1 MPGPRIGAEL
11 IYGVRPEHFRFDD
24 AGFEATVEVI
34 EPTGSETQAM
44 ASAGGQPITAVFRER
59 VAARPGDTIRLAV
72 DGAHTHL
79 FDPASGLRV

>member
-1 MPGPRIGAEL
+1 MPGPCIGAEL

-24 AGFEATVEVI
+24 AGFEAT
-34 EPTGSETQAM
+34 GSETQVV

-59 VAARPGDTIRLAV
+59 VAARPGDSIRLAV

-79 FDPASGLRV
+79 FNPASGLRV